1 MSRGAGGRRVAD
13 QRRSPDR
20 GSMSGSPG
28 PASSRGLHGQPG
40 FRDLSKLFALPVAA
54 PVVGHRV
61 ATNQARS
68 AREPLVNQRRVKP
81 SPNDRHERPG
91 TPRARR
97 GGAACASGAAASSPS
112 CRPCHPEPPPPDEG
126 RVCAGG
132 PSDGLVHP
140 RSASI
145 GPSDWRARARTSPLG
160 RESSATAA
168 NILQPCGGSGLF
180 RGERV
185 PVTRRRGAIG
195 LDRFRGLWR
204 KRRIVTG
211 EAGTGALDRAA
222 IRLHDRSG
230 PRGWA
235 RSRRE
240 QERCRPQRG
249 SHSAHADGPVTI
261 CPC

>member
-1 MSRGAGGRRVAD
+1 MHVAQRTAGAGRHPAFPAPSRTRGRNDDAKLGLIQPRERGAMARGAGGRRVAD

-61 ATNQARS
+61 ATNEARS
-68 AREPLVNQRRVKP
+68 AREPLVNQRRVKA

-145 GPSDWRARARTSPLG
+145 GPSDWRARARTG
-160 RESSATAA
+160 RSVEKAQQPRQMFFSFAVVRASSAA
-168 NILQPCGGSGLF
+168 NGSL
-180 RGERV
+180 
-185 PVTRRRGAIG
+185 
-195 LDRFRGLWR
+195 
-204 KRRIVTG
+204 
-211 EAGTGALDRAA
+211 
-222 IRLHDRSG
+222 
-230 PRGWA
+230 
-235 RSRRE
+235 
-240 QERCRPQRG
+240 
-249 SHSAHADGPVTI
+249 
-261 CPC
+261 